1 MKQLIEVINL
11 IANNYM
17 HKIDLNLVQS
27 TLTLEYF
34 IYRENEKDVY
44 KTLEIDEIEN
54 KLKINILPDR
64 ITRVTDLKG
73 LEDIILIL
81 DKQSK
86 GRNYTLEEV
95 EYIKQKY
102 IVGTKVKL
110 IKMYD
115 LLYTIPTGTEGII
128 ESIDDQG
135 TLHINWNNGSTLGLV
150 IGTDEFKVIGED

>member
-1 MKQLIEVINL
+1 MKQLIEVITL

-17 HKIDLNLVQS
+17 NKIDLNLVQN
-27 TLTLEYF
+27 TLTLEFF

-54 KLKINILPDR
+54 KLKITILPDR

-86 GRNYTLEEV
+86 CRNYTQEEV

-102 IVGTKVKL
+102 IVGTRVKL

-115 LLYTIPTGTEGII
+115 LLSTIPTGTEGII
-128 ESIDDQG
+128 DRIDDQG
-135 TLHINWNNGSTLGLV
+135 TLHINWDNGSTLGLV
-150 IGTDEFKVIGED
+150 VGTDEFEVIE